1 MSFIC
6 AVNLVVRLLKIYAV
20 ILTYFKEILGNMTAK
35 GIVQRNGIG
44 F

>member
-6 AVNLVVRLLKIYAV
+6 AVNFVVRLYKIFAV
-20 ILTYFKEILGNMTAK
+20 ILAYFKKILDNMTAK